1 MSRRAAGCV
10 LFLSLVF
17 GVLFV
22 WHALARYQTFHNQT
36 FDLAF
41 YARMAWGIAHGSFW
55 DPIVNAHF
63 VGLHFAV
70 ILAPLGLLGRVFG
83 TVPVLLVAQTLAVC
97 AVAWPLSLLGARR
110 FGDLGAVA
118 AAFAWL
124 LYPNIGH
131 VVSDEFHP
139 GTLATLPMAW
149 AMYSIAAGHKR
160 ALIWATVCMVAC
172 RADLAWTAFML
183 GLLAWQSGTPLRRT
197 GLWTMGWSAAYLLL
211 FVLVIHPI
219 FAPPQGS
226 LQLHFGKWGNSAPE
240 IARTLISSPGLVLG
254 HFGEP
259 KRLFY
264 LPKLLAP
271 VALLPLLR
279 PRLLLVAAPSLLI
292 NLISDFPTATF
303 MDCHYQTLA
312 VPALV
317 AAAIEGA
324 AAFRGVGIQR
334 VALALMAAASVV
346 AHLIAGGMPWSRD
359 YAAGDFI
366 ADANTLVSRQVVA
379 VIPANASVQAPY
391 RLMPHLA
398 ERLDVY
404 RAPPPERNAE
414 FVVLDVAHRVRFAGR
429 GDLLRTFEEPEVR
442 SWIARPNHAVVFAQG
457 DLVVLQR
464 GKAAREGLAKRY
476 IVGRTTTSSGT
487 PITECLSV
495 LGAALKAD
503 TLTLDLVAA
512 GPCPSDLALR
522 IGSQYKPE
530 RQDLLFDGL
539 LSPANLLP
547 GDRLISRHRVSP
559 AERRAMIEKGL
570 QLGAVRE
577 SGARP
582 NPRNPDSVQVPLQA
596 R

>member
-1 MSRRAAGCV
+1 MSRRAASIVV
-10 LFLSLVF
+10 LLSLAF
-17 GVLFV
+17 GFIFV
-22 WHALARYQTFHNQT
+22 WHAFARFLTFHNQT

-41 YARMAWGIAHGSFW
+41 YARMAWGLAHLSAW

-97 AVAWPLSLLGARR
+97 AVAWPLALLGARR
-110 FGDLGAVA
+110 FGDLGAVVA
-118 AAFAWL
+118 ALAWF

-139 GTLATLPMAW
+139 GTLATVPMAW
-149 AMYSIAAGHKR
+149 AMYSITAGHKR
-160 ALIWATVCMVAC
+160 ALVLATVCMVAC
-172 RADLAWTAFML
+172 RADLSLTALML
-183 GLLAWQSGTPLRRT
+183 GLLAWQSDASLRRT
-197 GLWTMGWSAAYLLL
+197 GLWTIGCSAAYLLL

-219 FAPPQGS
+219 FAPSQGS
-226 LQLHFGKWGNSAPE
+226 LQLHFAKWGNSAPE
-240 IARTLISSPGLVLG
+240 IARTLLSSPGLLLD

-279 PRLLLVAAPSLLI
+279 PRLLLVAVPSLLV
-292 NLISDFPTATF
+292 NLVSEFPTATF

-324 AAFRGVGIQR
+324 AAFQGVGTQR
-334 VALALMAAASVV
+334 VALAFLAAGSVV
-346 AHLIAGGMPWSRD
+346 AHLFAGGLPWSLD
-359 YAAGDFI
+359 YAAGDFK
-366 ADANTLVSRQVVA
+366 ADSNTSVSRQAIA
-379 VIPANASVQAPY
+379 VIPATASVQAPY

-398 ERLDVY
+398 ERMDIF
-404 RAPPPERNAE
+404 RAPPPERKAD
-414 FVVLDVAHRVRFAGR
+414 FVVLSVAHRLRFAQR

-442 SWIARPNHAVVFAQG
+442 SWIARPNHAVVFARG

-464 GKAAREGLAKRY
+464 GKAAREGLAKKY
-476 IVGRTTTSSGT
+476 IVGRAAASSGT

-495 LGAALKAD
+495 LGAALNGS
-503 TLTLDLVAA
+503 TLSLDLVAA

-539 LSPANLLP
+539 LSPANLLA
-547 GDRLISRHRVSP
+547 GDRLVSRHSIGA
-559 AERRAMIEKGL
+559 AERRAIIETGL
-570 QLGAVRE
+570 HVGAVRE

-582 NPRNPDSVQVPLQA
+582 NPWNPDSVQIPCRAQ
-596 R
+596 